1 MSTSSAHALHPGARH
16 PSGARRGP
24 AGRLQALLLGLLLIL
39 ASQAGLA
46 AQDRLSDLEH
56 RRWTVADNGPR
67 QVSALAQTSDGYL
80 WLGTQD
86 SLYRFDG
93 LRFTRYQA
101 PDGQP
106 LGIVSTLYTDEKGLW
121 VGLRKGGVHL
131 ITPTTLLTYP
141 AGQGLPE
148 GVVYGLA
155 RDRTGAL
162 WVAAHDGLARFDG
175 QSWQHVSQDWQFPG
189 HNARAVFVDRAG
201 TLWVAS
207 EDRLFYL
214 PKGAQHFQDAG
225 IAVGWINQI
234 TQAPDGAIWLVERE
248 GGVLHRLQQMAGI
261 PLAQRH
267 AIAGAKQLLFDRHG
281 ALWVS
286 TINQGLLRLQPTS
299 AVGPLDLS
307 SAEAFTTH
315 NGLSADSTR
324 PLLEDREGSIW
335 VGSSAGLDRFR
346 PHRMTVADLPG
357 DARNLAL
364 AASADGSLWAGASNR
379 GAVRLDAE
387 GVQNVDIPAPISSAF
402 SDAQGAVWMA
412 GSNGIWR
419 ARGQQVEYIAAL
431 PTTADLDSAVRAMT
445 LDQQGALWVSINRT
459 GLFVLRDGQWSLH
472 PSPTLAPSQV
482 MPVTASTD
490 PQGRLWFG
498 YRDNLIV
505 TRDASGERQWGE
517 ADGLSIG
524 HVTALLHQPNRT
536 WVAGQRGLAYF
547 DGERFHGLRVP
558 DNGLFDNIYAL
569 LAAPPAWPQAPGDD
583 LWLQSKAGIFQI
595 AASELERAI
604 ANPEHAMRY
613 RSYEL
618 QRGLAND
625 PFQVMPLPSAVRS
638 ADGRLW
644 FTTSQGVVWIDP
656 AAIEPLGGTPL
667 ILIDGL
673 NVDGRNLPIDPPPT
687 LDPESRRIEI
697 SYSALSLSAQE
708 DLNFSYRLDGVDSTW
723 HPLDTNRSAVY
734 SGLGPG
740 TYRFRV
746 IASDQAGVSS
756 DQEAQL
762 TFSVQ
767 PLFYQKPLFIL
778 LCVVALAGV
787 LWALHLLNMRRVAA
801 NLRARL
807 EARHEERERIARELH
822 DTLLQGV
829 QGLMLSFQAATQLID
844 EQHPA
849 RIRMERAL
857 DRADEVLAEGR
868 DRVKDL
874 RRLNHVEPA
883 LIDAFAVLASELE
896 QDGTT
901 AFSLNSEG
909 TALPLHPIVRE
920 ESYRIGREAMINAL
934 RHATASR
941 ISVTIAYNR
950 TAFELT
956 IEDDGQGIQLDY
968 LPPYS
973 RPDHWG
979 MCGMLERAEKI
990 GGRLLIHSG
999 VGNGTEIHLS
1009 VPAQTAYRSQPG
1021 WLQRWL
1027 RTLNKPRS

>member
-1 MSTSSAHALHPGARH
+1 MPAASAHAATPHARM
-16 PSGARRGP
+16 PTARRG
-24 AGRLQALLLGLLLIL
+24 ARLLIGWLLGLALLLGNQAVL
-39 ASQAGLA
+39 ANGT
-46 AQDRLSDLEH
+46 RLSDLEH

-67 QVSALAQTSDGYL
+67 QVGALAQTTDGYL

-106 LGIVSTLYTDEKGLW
+106 LGVVSTLHNDEQGLW
-121 VGLRKGGVHL
+121 VGLRKGGVRL
-131 ITPTTLLTYP
+131 ITPSAMLSYP
-141 AGQGLPE
+141 AGQGLPA

-162 WVAAHDGLARFDG
+162 WAAAHDGLARFDG
-175 QSWQHVSQDWQFPG
+175 QGWTHVSQDWNFPE

-201 TLWVAS
+201 TLWAAS

-214 PKGAQHFQDAG
+214 PNGARRFVDAG
-225 IAVGWINQI
+225 ITVDWASQI

-248 GGVLHRLQQMAGI
+248 GGVLHRLQQLFGM
-261 PLAQRH
+261 PFAQRH
-267 AIAGAKQLLFDRHG
+267 VIAGAKQLLFDRRG

-286 TINQGLLRLQPTS
+286 TISRGLLRLPPAP
-299 AVGPLDLS
+299 AVEPLDLNTL
-307 SAEAFTTH
+307 EAFTSQD
-315 NGLSADSTR
+315 GLSADSTR

-335 VGSSAGLDRFR
+335 VGSSTGLDRFR
-346 PHRMTVADLPG
+346 PRRMTVASLPG

-364 AASADGSLWAGASNR
+364 AASADGSLWAGSSNR
-379 GAVRLDAE
+379 PALHLTSE
-387 GVQNVDIPAPISSAF
+387 GVQDTAIPAGVSSAF
-402 SDAQGAVWMA
+402 ADRHGDVWMA
-412 GSNGIWR
+412 GNRGIWR
-419 ARGQQVEYIAAL
+419 ARGRQVERIADL
-431 PTTADLDSAVRAMT
+431 PVAADLDSPVRAMA
-445 LDQQGALWVSINRT
+445 LDHQGDLWVSINRT
-459 GLFVLRDGQWSLH
+459 GLFVLRDGQWSLQ

-482 MPVTASTD
+482 MPVTANTD

-517 ADGLSIG
+517 ADGLNIG
-524 HVTALLHQPNRT
+524 HVTALLHQPGRT

-547 DGERFHGLRVP
+547 DGARFHGLRLP

-569 LAAPPAWPQAPGDD
+569 LAAPPAWSRARGDD

-595 AASELERAI
+595 AASELGRAI

-618 QRGLAND
+618 QRSLAND

-656 AAIEPLGGTPL
+656 AAIEPLAGSPR
-667 ILIDGL
+667 ILIDGF
-673 NVDGRNLPIDPPPT
+673 NVDGHSVPLDPPPT
-687 LDPESRRIEI
+687 LSPESRRIEI

-708 DLNFSYRLDGVDSTW
+708 DLNFSYRLDGVDTAW

-756 DQEAQL
+756 DHEAQL
-762 TFSVQ
+762 TFSIQ

-778 LCVVALAGV
+778 LCVVLLAGL

-829 QGLMLSFQAATQLID
+829 QGLVLSFQAASQLID

-849 RIRMERAL
+849 RARMERAL
-857 DRADEVLAEGR
+857 DRADEVIAEGR
-868 DRVKDL
+868 DRVNDL
-874 RRLNHVEPA
+874 RRLNQPAPA
-883 LIDAFAVLASELE
+883 LIDAFALLARDLE
-896 QDGTT
+896 QDGST
-901 AFSLNSEG
+901 AFSLDTRG
-909 TALPLHPIVRE
+909 TPLPLHPLVRE
-920 ESYRIGREAMINAL
+920 ESYLIGREAIVNAL
-934 RHATASR
+934 RHAGASR
-941 ISVTIAYNR
+941 IAITIAYNR
-950 TAFELT
+950 HTFDVS
-956 IEDDGQGIQLDY
+956 IVDDGRGIPQDY
-968 LPPYS
+968 LPPNA
-973 RPDHWG
+973 RPNHWG
-979 MCGMLERAEKI
+979 LCGMLERADKM
-990 GGRLLIHSG
+990 GGRLLIRSG
-999 VGNGTEIHLS
+999 ANGGTDIHLS
-1009 VPAQTAYRSQPG
+1009 VPAQTAYRYRPG

-1027 RTLNKPRS
+1027 RPFNRPRN

>member
-1 MSTSSAHALHPGARH
+1 MPAASTHAAIPHARLPH
-16 PSGARRGP
+16 
-24 AGRLQALLLGLLLIL
+24 AGRGTRLFIGWLLGLALLLGSQTVL
-39 ASQAGLA
+39 ANGT
-46 AQDRLSDLEH
+46 RLSDLEH
-56 RRWTVADNGPR
+56 RRWTVTDNGPR
-67 QVSALAQTSDGYL
+67 QVGALAQTSDGYL

-93 LRFTRYQA
+93 LRFTRYRA
-101 PDGQP
+101 PDDQP
-106 LGIVSTLYTDEKGLW
+106 LGVVSALYSDEQGLW
-121 VGLRKGGVHL
+121 VGLRKGGVRL
-131 ITPTTLLTYP
+131 IAPEGMQAYP
-141 AGQGLPE
+141 AGQGLPD

-155 RDRTGAL
+155 RDRSGAL
-162 WVAAHDGLARFDG
+162 WAAAHDGLARFDG
-175 QSWQHVSQDWQFPG
+175 QTWQHVAEDWQFPG
-189 HNARAVFVDRAG
+189 QNARALFVDRAG

-207 EDRLFYL
+207 QDRLFYL
-214 PKGAQHFQDAG
+214 PNGARHFADAG

-248 GGVLHRLQQMAGI
+248 GGVLHRLHQLAGI
-261 PLAQRH
+261 PLVQRH
-267 AIAGAKQLLFDRHG
+267 VIAGAKQLLFDRRG

-286 TINQGLLRLQPTS
+286 TISQGLQRLPPAP
-299 AVGPLDLS
+299 AVEPLDLA

-346 PHRMTVADLPG
+346 PRRMTVASLPG

-364 AASADGSLWAGASNR
+364 AASADGSLWAGTSHRPAL
-379 GAVRLDAE
+379 RLTAE
-387 GVQNVDIPAPISSAF
+387 GVQDTAIPAPVSNAF
-402 SDAQGAVWMA
+402 SDHHGAVWMA
-412 GSNGIWR
+412 GSRGIWR
-419 ARGQQVEYIAAL
+419 AHGQQVERV
-431 PTTADLDSAVRAMT
+431 ADLPVATDIDSSVRAMA
-445 LDQQGALWVSINRT
+445 LDHQDALWVSINRT
-459 GLFVLRDGQWSLH
+459 GLFVLRDGQWTLH

-517 ADGLSIG
+517 ADGLNIG
-524 HVTALLHQPNRT
+524 HVTALLHQPGRT

-547 DGERFHGLRVP
+547 DGERFHGLRLP

-569 LAAPPAWPQAPGDD
+569 LAAPSAWSRARGDD

-618 QRGLAND
+618 QRSLAND
-625 PFQVMPLPSAVRS
+625 PYQVMPLPSAVRS

-656 AAIEPLGGTPL
+656 AATEPLAGSPR

-673 NVDGRNLPIDPPPT
+673 NVDGRNLPIDSPPT
-687 LDPESRRIEI
+687 LDAGSRRIEI

-723 HPLDTNRSAVY
+723 HPLDSNRSAVY

-756 DQEAQL
+756 DHEAQL
-762 TFSVQ
+762 TFSIQ
-767 PLFYQKPLFIL
+767 PQFYQKPLFIL
-778 LCVVALAGV
+778 LCVVALACA

-829 QGLMLSFQAATQLID
+829 QGLMLNFQAASQLID

-849 RIRMERAL
+849 RVRMERAL

-868 DRVKDL
+868 DRVNDL
-874 RRLNHVEPA
+874 RRLNQPTPA
-883 LIDAFAVLASELE
+883 LIDAFALLARDLE
-896 QDGTT
+896 QDGST

-909 TALPLHPIVRE
+909 TPRPLHPIVRE
-920 ESYRIGREAMINAL
+920 ESYLIGREAIVNAL
-934 RHATASR
+934 HHAAASR
-941 ISVTIAYNR
+941 ITITMAYR
-950 TAFELT
+950 RHAFELS
-956 IEDDGQGIQLDY
+956 IVDDGRGIETDY
-968 LPPYS
+968 LPPHS
-973 RPDHWG
+973 RPNHWG
-979 MCGMLERAEKI
+979 LCGMLERAEKL
-990 GGRLLIHSG
+990 GGRLLIH
-999 VGNGTEIHLS
+999 NGANGGTAIHLS
-1009 VPAQTAYRSQPG
+1009 VPAPSAYRYRSG

-1027 RTLNKPRS
+1027 RPLKTPRT